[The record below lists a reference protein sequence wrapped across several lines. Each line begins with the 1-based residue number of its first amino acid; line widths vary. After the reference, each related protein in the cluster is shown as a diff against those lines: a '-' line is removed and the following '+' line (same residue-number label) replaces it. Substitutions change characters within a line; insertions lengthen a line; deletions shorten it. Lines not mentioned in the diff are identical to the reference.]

1 MLRESKYTPALGA
14 RICAAVAAGK
24 SLRTICAADDMPDWL
39 TVLTWLTDG
48 KHPEFATQY
57 ERARQELADTLT
69 DEITAIAD
77 AADGKTSAE
86 VSAAKLRID
95 ARKWVVG
102 TLRTA
107 QPASGKDA
115 APDDPKVDLA
125 EALRQA
131 RSRRRNHGEKKQ
143 D

>member
-1 MLRESKYTPALGA
+1 MSQEYRFTPALGA

-24 SLRTICAADDMPDWL
+24 SLRTVCAAEDMPDWL

-48 KHPEFATQY
+48 EHPEFAAQY
-57 ERARQELADTLT
+57 DRARQELADTLT

-77 AADGKTSAE
+77 AADGKSTAE

-107 QPASGKDA
+107 QPVAETDTGQGEQE
-115 APDDPKVDLA
+115 VGLA
-125 EALRQA
+125 EALRRA
-131 RSRRRNHGEKKQ
+131 RSRRRGEPKP